1 MSHPSVPDMAALPP
15 MQQPTAYHSPPTA
28 ESIFSRLEAATT
40 RLEDIASSTI
50 ELPQASSSP
59 QDGAT
64 LASGTS
70 AISTPPSAPT
80 PAAAPPPPVVQEPV
94 PESIEEFDSFIDNSV
109 AKFAKLSNDIGGLI
123 AEQAAKVVQGFKEQR
138 KFLLITTKSKKPD
151 LTGSEMSVY
160 QDLLKPINEAL
171 MAVNTLKESHRGSS
185 VFNQLSAVAEGFM
198 VSAWVTVDSRTYKH
212 VEEYLGSAQ
221 FFGNRVL
228 KEFKDKDPRMVEWIQ
243 SYYQIFRDLTDYVK
257 NYFPNG
263 VPWNPKGRPAQEVAK
278 SISSSPSPSSV
289 APASAPAP
297 SGGAPPPPPP
307 PPPGPPP
314 VLQIDE
320 VKAGGP
326 APSGGL
332 GAVFS
337 ELNKGE
343 SVTKGLRKVD
353 KSEMTHKNPSLRTS
367 SSVSGHDGS
376 AVRGKSPAPGKKP
389 KPETLR
395 VKKPPKKELEGN
407 KWIIVSRPRHLA
419 MCFTC

>member
-1 MSHPSVPDMAALPP
+1 MSHPSVPDKAALPP
-15 MQQPTAYHSPPTA
+15 MQQPTAYHSPPTT
-28 ESIFSRLEAATT
+28 ETIFSRLEAATT

-171 MAVNTLKESHRGSS
+171 MAVNTLKESNRGSS

-278 SISSSPSPSSV
+278 SISSSPSPSSA
-289 APASAPAP
+289 APAPAPAP

-320 VKAGGP
+320 VKAGP

-367 SSVSGHDGS
+367 SAVSGHDGS

-407 KWIIVSRPRHLA
+407 KWIIVS
-419 MCFTC
+419 